1 MLGAAG
7 GVGGPQLAAHHP
19 LPHAVE
25 VGVGPLGGGPGA
37 RELDV
42 GGQVHLL
49 QLVVDKLTNVPWKI
63 VVSEVVPS
71 GYSYLVSSCP
81 LSYPSMRG
89 TSVRI

>member
-7 GVGGPQLAAHHP
+7 GVGGPQLAPHHP

-42 GGQVHLL
+42 GRQVHLL
-49 QLVVDKLTNVPWKI
+49 QLVVDKLTNVPWKV

-71 GYSYLVSSCP
+71 GCIYLVSSCP